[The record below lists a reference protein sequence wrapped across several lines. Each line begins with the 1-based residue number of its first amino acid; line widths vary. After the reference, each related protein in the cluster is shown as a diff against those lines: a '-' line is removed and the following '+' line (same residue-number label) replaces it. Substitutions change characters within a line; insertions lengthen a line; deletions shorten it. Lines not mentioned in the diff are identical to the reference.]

1 MVEITEVSRGSHA
14 DKAGIKAGDLLVS
27 VNGKNIGDVLDYRFY
42 LCESSLRIVL
52 IRNGTELPFEIE
64 KDEYDDIGLEFSTYL
79 MDEKRRCANNCIFCF
94 IDQNPCGM
102 RDTIYFKD
110 DDTRLSFLQGNYV
123 TLTNLGEKDI
133 DRIIEMKMS
142 PVNVSVHTTNPE
154 LRVGM
159 LRNKNAGKSLAYLK
173 MLDDGGINMNCQI
186 VLCKGINDGDEL
198 LRTMRDLSGYGRVNS
213 VSVVPAG
220 LTCHREGLYPLE
232 SFSAEEAANV
242 IDAVEDFAAECEEK
256 RGEKLFFCGD
266 EFYLKAGRKVPC
278 ADYYDGFPQI
288 ENGVGMLAS
297 TGAEFYEAING
308 YTKMPEPE
316 EISMATGEA
325 AYEFIRA
332 LAGAVTK
339 KYPQIKIH
347 VYKIKNEFFGES
359 VTVAGLV
366 TGRDL
371 ARQLDGKPLG
381 ERLLL
386 AECML
391 RHGGDLFLC
400 GTSLDGLSEK
410 LGVKI
415 TLCPNDG
422 NGLFSKIIGD

>member
-1 MVEITEVSRGSHA
+1 
-14 DKAGIKAGDLLVS
+14 
-27 VNGKNIGDVLDYRFY
+27 
-42 LCESSLRIVL
+42 
-52 IRNGTELPFEIE
+52 
-64 KDEYDDIGLEFSTYL
+64 
-79 MDEKRRCANNCIFCF
+79 
-94 IDQNPCGM
+94 
-102 RDTIYFKD
+102 
-110 DDTRLSFLQGNYV
+110 
-123 TLTNLGEKDI
+123 
-133 DRIIEMKMS
+133 
-142 PVNVSVHTTNPE
+142 
-154 LRVGM
+154 
-159 LRNKNAGKSLAYLK
+159 
-173 MLDDGGINMNCQI
+173 
-186 VLCKGINDGDEL
+186 
-198 LRTMRDLSGYGRVNS
+198 
-213 VSVVPAG
+213 
-220 LTCHREGLYPLE
+220 
-232 SFSAEEAANV
+232 
-242 IDAVEDFAAECEEK
+242 
-256 RGEKLFFCGD
+256 
-266 EFYLKAGRKVPC
+266 
-278 ADYYDGFPQI
+278 
-288 ENGVGMLAS
+288 MLAS

-339 KYPQIKIH
+339 IYPQIKIH

-422 NGLFSKIIGD
+422 SGLFSKIIGD